1 MSIEA
6 KKRLI
11 DRIVQDPSF
20 RQQLKVDPE
29 GTIQH
34 SGLDLTEEEYTS
46 VVAGIDLS
54 LPDDQLQE
62 RLSKRQVL
70 G

>member
-1 MSIEA
+1 MSTEA

-11 DRIVQDPSF
+11 GRIVQDPSF

-46 VVAGIDLS
+46 VVADIDLS

>member
-1 MSIEA
+1 MSTEA

-46 VVAGIDLS
+46 VVADIDLS